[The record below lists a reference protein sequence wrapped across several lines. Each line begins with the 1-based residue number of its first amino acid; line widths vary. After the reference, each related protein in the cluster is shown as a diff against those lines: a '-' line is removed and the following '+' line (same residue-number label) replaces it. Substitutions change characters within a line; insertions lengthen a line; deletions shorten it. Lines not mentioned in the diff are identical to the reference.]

1 MAVRFLLGVSE
12 SVVSPGFVLYTST
25 FYTRQEQVF
34 RTMLWAAMCGTFSIL
49 ASLISFG
56 LGHITNTALKP
67 WMYIFL
73 VLGIISF
80 LTGVAWL
87 FLMPE
92 TPSTA
97 KFLTHEEK
105 VIAVQRVAGNM
116 MGVKGYDWRGYQA
129 WHAVKDIK
137 TWLLLTFVLFIQLP
151 NGGLT
156 NFGTLVVA
164 GFGFSNFQTLLILLP
179 ASVVSAGS
187 MIVWGYFSMKH
198 GNLRTW
204 GMIIPLLPAI
214 VGMAALLGTSGA
226 SANRYGRVVAF
237 WLVNSYAVTVSSPP
251 KSRGTGTLTMIIA
264 VAILPHNGRPEYSWP
279 YQACSYTN
287 HALSSLRSG

>member
-12 SVVSPGFVLYTST
+12 SVVSPGFVLYTSA
-25 FYTRQEQVF
+25 FYTRQEQVL

-49 ASLISFG
+49 ASLLSFG

-105 VIAVQRVAGNM
+105 VIAVQRVAGN
-116 MGVKGYDWRGYQA
+116 
-129 WHAVKDIK
+129 K
-137 TWLLLTFVLFIQLP
+137 TW
-151 NGGLT
+151 
-156 NFGTLVVA
+156 
-164 GFGFSNFQTLLILLP
+164 GFGITWELL
-179 ASVVSAGS
+179 
-187 MIVWGYFSMKH
+187 
-198 GNLRTW
+198 
-204 GMIIPLLPAI
+204 
-214 VGMAALLGTSGA
+214 
-226 SANRYGRVVAF
+226 
-237 WLVNSYAVTVSSPP
+237 
-251 KSRGTGTLTMIIA
+251 
-264 VAILPHNGRPEYSWP
+264 
-279 YQACSYTN
+279 
-287 HALSSLRSG
+287 

>member
-1 MAVRFLLGVSE
+1 
-12 SVVSPGFVLYTST
+12 
-25 FYTRQEQVF
+25 
-34 RTMLWAAMCGTFSIL
+34 MCGTFSIL
-49 ASLISFG
+49 SSLLAFG

-73 VLGIISF
+73 VLGIISL

-92 TPSTA
+92 TPNTA
-97 KFLTHEEK
+97 KFLTHKEK

-116 MGVKGYDWRGYQA
+116 MGVKGNDWKMYQV

-137 TWLLLTFVLFIQLP
+137 TWLLLAFVLFIQLP

-156 NFGTLVVA
+156 NFGALLIS
-164 GFGFSNFQTLLILLP
+164 GFGFDNFHTLLIGLP
-179 ASVVSAGS
+179 QSVVTAGS
-187 MIVWGYFSMKH
+187 MVVWGYFSMKH

-214 VGMAALLGTSGA
+214 AGMATLLGTNGT

-237 WLVNSYAVTVSSPP
+237 WLVNSYAVTVGPP
-251 KSRGTGTLTMIIA
+251 NSHLKEVETQG
-264 VAILPHNGRPEYSWP
+264 Y
-279 YQACSYTN
+279 
-287 HALSSLRSG
+287 